1 MQPGG
6 IRQEF
11 MHRHSSKQV
20 TSPTEMEMN
29 ALNAYWS
36 PTLDCD
42 HEKDYTKE
50 GKVLCYYI
58 INMRKNKALL

>member
-1 MQPGG
+1 MQPGE

-20 TSPTEMEMN
+20 TSPTEMEIN

-36 PTLDCD
+36 LTLDCG
-42 HEKDYTKE
+42 HEKDYTEE
-50 GKVLCYYI
+50 GKVL
-58 INMRKNKALL
+58 